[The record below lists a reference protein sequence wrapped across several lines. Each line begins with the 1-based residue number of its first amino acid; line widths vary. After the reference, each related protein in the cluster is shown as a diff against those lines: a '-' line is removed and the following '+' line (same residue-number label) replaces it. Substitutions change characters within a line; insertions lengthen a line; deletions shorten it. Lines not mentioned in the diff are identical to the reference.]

1 MVFSGLPFL
10 FFFLPAFLLLYTIVR
25 GRAKNIVL
33 LLFSLFFYAWGEP
46 LYIILMLVTTL
57 VDYTAGRLMGRLDDK
72 ASEADEGSLKR
83 KRRLILFCAVLVDL
97 GLLGFFKYADMAV
110 RAVNL
115 LTGFFSSERVPF
127 DLPGIALPI
136 GISFYTF
143 QSMSYT
149 IDRYRGKVPVQ
160 KNYADYLTYVSMFP
174 QLIAGPIVRY
184 ADVQRELKERHA
196 GKEAFF
202 IGFRRFLVGLFR
214 KVLIAN
220 QMGALW
226 DEIRTAEQISIPA
239 AWLGLAAFTLQIY
252 YDFSAYSD
260 MAIGLGRM
268 MGFHFLENFRYPL
281 VADSVTEF
289 WRRWHISLATWFRDY
304 VYIPLGGNR
313 KGLPR
318 QVWNMFIVFFLTGLW
333 HGAFPNYILWG
344 LYQWFFLMLEKFFL
358 LDKMKQWPKWC
369 RHVYVLLQALPG
381 FGLFYFEDLSAYG
394 AYILKLFGAGAG
406 SSLFTTDI
414 LWYAGNYLPQLLI
427 ACACAYPLV
436 PWLKTKIAASQ
447 ERTQRTISIICAMG
461 LLLFFTLSV
470 ASLVRDTYN
479 PFLYFRF

>member
-1 MVFSGLPFL
+1 MI
-10 FFFLPAFLLLYTIVR
+10 AR

-72 ASEADEGSLKR
+72 ASEAEECSLKR

-115 LTGFFSSERVPF
+115 LTGFFSSERLPF

-202 IGFRRFLVGLFR
+202 LGFRRFLVGLFR

-394 AYILKLFGAGAG
+394 AYIKKLFGLGAL
-406 SSLFTTDI
+406 SASEVFTADI
-414 LWYAGNYLPQLLI
+414 LWYAGNYLPQLVI
-427 ACACAYPLV
+427 ACLCAFPVVPL
-436 PWLKTKIAASQ
+436 LKEKIAARQKGVQYLASLV
-447 ERTQRTISIICAMG
+447 IAAALVC
-461 LLLFFTLSV
+461 FFVLSV

>member
-1 MVFSGLPFL
+1 M
-10 FFFLPAFLLLYTIVR
+10 VR
-25 GRAKNIVL
+25 GRMKNIVL

-46 LYIILMLVTTL
+46 VYIVLMLVTTL
-57 VDYTAGRLMGRLDDK
+57 VDYTAGRLMGRLEEQAKGTGED
-72 ASEADEGSLKR
+72 GLRR
-83 KRRLILFCAVLVDL
+83 KRRFILACAVLIDL
-97 GLLGFFKYADMAV
+97 SLLGFFKYADMAV
-110 RAVNL
+110 RGVNAL
-115 LTGFFSSERVPF
+115 MRLFSAEALPL

-184 ADVQRELKERHA
+184 ADVQRELKERHTDR
-196 GKEAFF
+196 EEFF
-202 IGFRRFLVGLFR
+202 LGFRRFLVGLFR

-220 QMGALW
+220 RMGALW
-226 DEIRTAEQISIPA
+226 DEIRLAETVSVPA
-239 AWLGLAAFTLQIY
+239 AWLGLLAFTLQIY

-281 VADSVTEF
+281 SADSVTEF
-289 WRRWHISLATWFRDY
+289 WRRWHISLATWFKDY

-313 KGLPR
+313 KGERR
-318 QVWNMFIVFFLTGLW
+318 QIFNMFVVFFLTGLW
-333 HGAFPNYILWG
+333 HGAFLNYILWG
-344 LYQWFFLMLEKFFL
+344 LYQWVFLMLEKHFL
-358 LDKMKQWPKWC
+358 LKKLSHWKKGL
-369 RHVYVLLQALPG
+369 RHVYTILITLPG
-381 FGLFYFEDLSAYG
+381 MGLFYFEDLSAFG
-394 AYILKLFGAGAG
+394 AYIGKLFGTGAFRG
-406 SSLFTTDI
+406 NEVVTGDI
-414 LWYAGNYLPQLLI
+414 LWYAGNYLPQLVI
-427 ACACAYPLV
+427 ACVFAFPLV
-436 PWLKTKIAASQ
+436 PWLKMKIASSG
-447 ERTQRTISIICAMG
+447 ESTQRAIYAISAAAMVV
-461 LLLFFTLSV
+461 FFLLSV